1 MKTLEVEIGEN
12 IRSDLHSDSA
22 EKVYP
27 DLPNMKDDWE
37 KHKEYVKLRIKYLK
51 DKDLEAYSTIKMT
64 ILILSHPTFKRKI
77 LQWEFYSHT
86 E

>member
-51 DKDLEAYSTIKMT
+51 DKDLEAYSTIKNDY
-64 ILILSHPTFKRKI
+64 PNFKPPN
-77 LQWEFYSHT
+77 F
-86 E
+86 